1 MPNFLIIGAQ
11 KAGTTALHRYLD
23 QHPQVYM
30 SPVKETN
37 FFALEGEKLDFR
49 GPRDREV
56 LERSENVSSVTDIH
70 GYRRLFGGVAGE
82 KAIGETSPLYLYS
95 PKAPGRI
102 RRRLPEAKL
111 VAVLRNP
118 VDRAY
123 SGFLMMRACGRE
135 PIADFASALREE
147 GRRAK
152 DNWEHSWHYK
162 RMGFYH
168 TQLKR
173 YYDAFAR
180 GQIGVYLHEDLDADT
195 LGTLQNLFGFLGV
208 DGSFVPDVSVRY
220 NVSGLRKEGA
230 LPAPPVEPNPLSAGI
245 TERDLLEPKPP
256 PEVRS
261 GLAAEYREDILKLQ
275 DLIQRDL
282 SGWLKCP

>member
-23 QHPQVYM
+23 QHPEVYM

-37 FFALEGEKLDFR
+37 FFALEGKRLDFC
-49 GPRDREV
+49 GPRDRDV
-56 LERSENVSSVTDIH
+56 LERSENVASMTDIE

-82 KAIGETSPLYLYS
+82 KAIGEASPLYLCS
-95 PKAPGRI
+95 PEAPGRI
-102 RRRLPEAKL
+102 RRYVPEAKL

-118 VDRAY
+118 VERAY

-173 YYDAFAR
+173 YYDAFDR
-180 GQIGVYLHEDLDADT
+180 GQIRVYLHEDLDADT

-208 DGSFVPDVSVRY
+208 DGTFVPDVSVRH
-220 NVSGLRKEGA
+220 NVSGVRKNGA
-230 LPAPPVEPNPLSAGI
+230 SPAPPGEPDPLSAGLE
-245 TERDLLEPKPP
+245 ERDILGPHPP

-261 GLAAEYREDILKLQ
+261 WLAAEYREDIRKLQ

-282 SGWLKCP
+282 SGWLECP